1 MSNMTTGAARRAAL
15 ARVWTAGEDDMLR
28 ALAAKGLGAKRIAK
42 KIGGRSHYAVSSRMT
57 KLGISSYRA
66 PKSPPPLPS
75 PTEHVPAEPH
85 PATVATEHLRDRP
98 LKPAIQA
105 RAIGGR
111 VWRAA

>member
-1 MSNMTTGAARRAAL
+1 MSNPTTGAARRAAL

-28 ALAAKGLGAKRIAK
+28 ALAAQGLGAKRIAK

-66 PKSPPPLPS
+66 PKPGAIAAPLAAA
-75 PTEHVPAEPH
+75 PAEPH
-85 PATVATEHLRDRP
+85 PATVASDHLRDMP

>member
-1 MSNMTTGAARRAAL
+1 MSNPTTGAARREAL

-28 ALAAKGLGAKRIAK
+28 ALAAQGLGAKRIAR
-42 KIGGRSHYAVSSRMT
+42 KIGGRSHYAVCSRMT

-66 PKSPPPLPS
+66 PKPDEVTAPPAP
-75 PTEHVPAEPH
+75 VQVEPH
-85 PATVATEHLRDRP
+85 PATVASEHLRDRP